1 MEMNINQL
9 PEECI
14 SQVIS
19 LTTPRDAC
27 VSSAVSFA
35 FRSAAD
41 SDATWERFLP
51 SDYSSFLSQS
61 VDPVVYASKKEL
73 YFRLCHHPLLI
84 DRGLKS
90 FGLEKSSGAK
100 CFMLS
105 ARALNIAWGRDLRY
119 WNWISLPNSRF
130 IECAELKEVCWL
142 ELGGRID
149 SRILTPNTA
158 YAAYLIFKLAD
169 NAWGLDNL
177 IQTTKITLFGDIVSE
192 HSVCVCPR
200 RVRRLPGGGIEEM
213 GDDVRLPRERQDGWL
228 EVEWGDFDSGE
239 GIDGEV
245 DMSFLGVQGG
255 NWKNGL
261 IVEGIE
267 VRLKH

>member
-130 IECAELKEVCWL
+130 SECAKHKEVCWL
-142 ELGGRID
+142 EFGGKID
-149 SRILTPNTA
+149 RRILTANTA
-158 YAAYLIFKLAD
+158 YAAYLVFKLTD
-169 NAWGLDNL
+169 NGRNL
-177 IQTTKITLFGDIVSE
+177 RNQIQTTKITLAGVIVSE
-192 HSVCVCPR
+192 HSVCVDH
-200 RVRRLPGGGIEEM
+200 GDMEM

-228 EVEWGDFDSGE
+228 EVELGEFDSGE

-245 DMSFLGVQGG
+245 DMSFLGIKGG

-261 IVEGIE
+261 IVQGIE
-267 VRLKH
+267 VRPKH